1 MSSPGD
7 LVGTGAD
14 GQDSASVV
22 AAQRPVAVR
31 NCTRI
36 GRVANPPGFS
46 FTEWFR
52 AGRRR

>member
-7 LVGTGAD
+7 LVGASAD
-14 GQDSASVV
+14 GEDSARGV
-22 AAQRPVAVR
+22 AGKRLVAVH

-46 FTEWFR
+46 FSDWFR